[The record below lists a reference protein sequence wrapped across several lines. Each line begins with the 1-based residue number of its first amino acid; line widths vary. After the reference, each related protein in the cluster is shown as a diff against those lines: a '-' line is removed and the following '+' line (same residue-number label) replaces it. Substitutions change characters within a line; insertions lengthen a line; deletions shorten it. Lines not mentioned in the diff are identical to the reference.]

1 MLYIWRL
8 QPVKEKIEALAVCK
22 LIRVFFSSSWAYDED
37 ILKKLSPVIIK
48 SISRKTGILRYL
60 LGHHLP
66 TDKHPYD
73 IITMGSYGRISSYD
87 KEGNINWQVGTPASW
102 SIEAQDRKR
111 NHETEPDKLQQYMDS
126 FFPSRQ
132 LISLQVF
139 GHRDALI
146 MSGWSNIAVVD
157 LKQGQMLAS
166 HSLPCQPSSPLV
178 IGDFNNDGLNDV
190 VVTCRLGYLGFSLHH
205 HTNHIYTMFYAG
217 MVFTI
222 IVLLSWLCSPATYYN
237 NVDDSDDDRDSDE

>member
-1 MLYIWRL
+1 MSEHVWRRRRMS
-8 QPVKEKIEALAVCK
+8 EHFIE
-22 LIRVFFSSSWAYDED
+22 E
-37 ILKKLSPVIIK
+37 
-48 SISRKTGILRYL
+48 
-60 LGHHLP
+60 
-66 TDKHPYD
+66 
-73 IITMGSYGRISSYD
+73 
-87 KEGNINWQVGTPASW
+87 IN
-102 SIEAQDRKR
+102 
-111 NHETEPDKLQQYMDS
+111 ETEPDKLQQYMDS